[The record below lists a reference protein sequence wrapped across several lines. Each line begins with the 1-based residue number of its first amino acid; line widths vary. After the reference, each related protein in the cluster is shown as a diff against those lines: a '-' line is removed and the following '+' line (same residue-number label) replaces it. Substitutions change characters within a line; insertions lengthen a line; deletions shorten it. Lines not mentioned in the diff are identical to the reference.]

1 MVERKPSKLHTW
13 VRFPSPAPIFQV
25 VVPKGYKGVVI
36 GMAEASYHP
45 GAAQVLLNWL
55 FMDSRT
61 NPIKSTHLG
70 LTVAGILTVTGIG
83 SKR

>member
-1 MVERKPSKLHTW
+1 
-13 VRFPSPAPIFQV
+13 
-25 VVPKGYKGVVI
+25 
-36 GMAEASYHP
+36 MAEASYHP

-61 NPIKSTHLG
+61 NPLKSSHLG